1 VTLDELIRK
10 LTEKGIDVNE
20 VLLEA
25 LSREDPDYSSE
36 ERIKFAESYLKESY
50 EYLNKGDPV
59 QASEKAYKAAEE
71 VVKALAEKFRTQE
84 YQAFMREG
92 KWYTYLLSMASK
104 SLSKMLGDWVVD
116 GWNSAYDLHVWG
128 FHERKLT
135 LDYVKIGLEKVEK
148 MLNEAKKVLHK

>member
-92 KWYTYLLSMASK
+92 MWYSF
-104 SLSKMLGDWVVD
+104 VD
-116 GWNSAYDLHVWG
+116 HFNL
-128 FHERKLT
+128 FHKH
-135 LDYVKIGLEKVEK
+135 DMI
-148 MLNEAKKVLHK
+148 H